1 MLFES
6 NLQQPNQ
13 FDPDDLENNTSG
25 NPGMHDVLA
34 ARMHRRHILK
44 GGVGAITM
52 AGLGT
57 LGLTACSTMPGAGIT
72 GPVLGFK
79 AVNKSLMD
87 RVTDAEGYT
96 ATVIYATGDPIDGV
110 VSDCKDDGSDDNF
123 ARRAGNHHDGIHY
136 FGLNASG
143 QRDDSNLDRALLV
156 MNHENITGT
165 VRFMHTGGQT
175 NIAAN
180 SGPRPEAEV
189 LKEIEAHG
197 VSVVELRKNTGKYGY
212 VKTSSFNRRI
222 TASTPME
229 LTGPAR
235 GSPYMKTLFSPNGTQ
250 TRGTVN
256 NCANGYTPMGNV
268 PDVRGKL
275 GGLLHSQQRHGRTQ
289 SA

>member
-1 MLFES
+1 
-6 NLQQPNQ
+6 
-13 FDPDDLENNTSG
+13 
-25 NPGMHDVLA
+25 MHDVLA
-34 ARMHRRHILK
+34 ARMHHRHILK
-44 GGVGAITM
+44 DGVGAITM

-72 GPVLGFK
+72 GLVLGFK

-110 VSDCKDDGSDDNF
+110 VRDYKNDGSDDNF
-123 ARRAGNHHDGIHY
+123 ARRAGNHHDGVHY

-165 VRFMHTGGQT
+165 VRFMHRGGQT

-197 VSVVELRKNTGKYGY
+197 VSVIELRKNTCKYGY

-235 GSPYMKTLFSPNGTQ
+235 GSSFMKPLFSPNRTQ

-256 NCANGYTPMGNV
+256 NCANGYT
-268 PDVRGKL
+268 L
-275 GGLLHSQQRHGRTQ
+275 GVHI
-289 SA
+289 